1 MLAAA
6 LHKLQR
12 MLIEESLIVNIADMT
27 CIRDDDQRYVVTSVP
42 DGLLHL
48 RQEQLII
55 LSYQI

>member
-1 MLAAA
+1 
-6 LHKLQR
+6 
-12 MLIEESLIVNIADMT
+12 MT